1 MVDFLEV
8 RVISS
13 RDTVLALANLI
24 PPQFA
29 LVFNEQYYKEGDSS
43 VLLGEDEGLSY
54 ELTLLGG
61 IAYLTIKRP
70 GDLMSPEEVLRF
82 YRVHAFGSDEMLAFY
97 PQARRATDQALIDA
111 AIAAGEE
118 WNSRLV

>member
-8 RVISS
+8 RVISP
-13 RDTVLALANLI
+13 RDTVLTLANLI

-29 LVFNEQYYKEGDSS
+29 VVFNEQYHKERNSA

-54 ELTLLGG
+54 ELTLLGD

-70 GDLMSPEEVLRF
+70 GDLMSLEEVLQF
-82 YRVHAFGSDEMLAFY
+82 YRVHAFGPDEMLAFY
-97 PQARRATDQALIDA
+97 PQALGATDQALIEA